1 MQCAE
6 KKYLTV
12 IIPFLNEGE
21 EVVMTVKSVRETAG
35 DKVDIITIN
44 DCSTDGFPYRER
56 LQPYSV
62 TYLENEVRKGV
73 AASRDYGINYCAT
86 PYFLLLDGHM
96 RFYDAAWSSRIIE
109 ELQNNDRQL
118 LCCQGRYLEK
128 VDGEVRDIMA
138 RNYKSYGAYFPMP
151 KNYRLLDVMWR
162 NEESRPESVTEPIPA
177 VLGAGYA
184 ASKRYWQYLR
194 GLEGL
199 KYYGS
204 DEPYISLKVWMEGGQ
219 CTLLK
224 DVVVGHIYRKSSP
237 FKRYT
242 DEEIYNRLLIANLL
256 LPQSLRAIMAG
267 TVLWLYPVQYANA
280 VKQLD
285 KNRDK
290 IQALREYYRQILSV
304 RFNSF
309 VEIQFRLCRKCL
321 QSVMLEED
329 SLRGI
334 ADLVEKY
341 PADSLG
347 IVEGKMGQLLWYC
360 LYGKAFPQDTRDVV
374 AENLW
379 TAVVEGI
386 KEKRL
391 PINFK
396 YGLAGI
402 GWALI
407 YLKENELIED
417 DISEEIMEID
427 NQISCFRMECENH
440 LGVMNG
446 TAGVIAYVMARIIY
460 AKHYK
465 VPAPW
470 IERDRSILLEVS
482 RRIMRE
488 SKDLNALI
496 YAYRFQLYV
505 QESYDENDIPISLSE
520 WMAFHTEMPEKS
532 EILDNRLT
540 GRMLSV
546 SAHGLINR
554 IKIYNGYNDKS
565 M

>member
-1 MQCAE
+1 M
-6 KKYLTV
+6 
-12 IIPFLNEGE
+12 
-21 EVVMTVKSVRETAG
+21 
-35 DKVDIITIN
+35 
-44 DCSTDGFPYRER
+44 
-56 LQPYSV
+56 
-62 TYLENEVRKGV
+62 
-73 AASRDYGINYCAT
+73 
-86 PYFLLLDGHM
+86 
-96 RFYDAAWSSRIIE
+96 
-109 ELQNNDRQL
+109 
-118 LCCQGRYLEK
+118 
-128 VDGEVRDIMA
+128 
-138 RNYKSYGAYFPMP
+138 
-151 KNYRLLDVMWR
+151 
-162 NEESRPESVTEPIPA
+162 
-177 VLGAGYA
+177 
-184 ASKRYWQYLR
+184 
-194 GLEGL
+194 
-199 KYYGS
+199 
-204 DEPYISLKVWMEGGQ
+204 
-219 CTLLK
+219 
-224 DVVVGHIYRKSSP
+224 
-237 FKRYT
+237 
-242 DEEIYNRLLIANLL
+242 
-256 LPQSLRAIMAG
+256 
-267 TVLWLYPVQYANA
+267 
-280 VKQLD
+280 
-285 KNRDK
+285 
-290 IQALREYYRQILSV
+290 
-304 RFNSF
+304 
-309 VEIQFRLCRKCL
+309 
-321 QSVMLEED
+321 
-329 SLRGI
+329 
-334 ADLVEKY
+334 
-341 PADSLG
+341 
-347 IVEGKMGQLLWYC
+347 
-360 LYGKAFPQDTRDVV
+360 
-374 AENLW
+374 
-379 TAVVEGI
+379 
-386 KEKRL
+386 
-391 PINFK
+391 
-396 YGLAGI
+396 AGI